1 MEQQSQF
8 GLLRGNRFKPFFFTQ
23 ALGAFND
30 NLYKT
35 SLLLFVTFV
44 VSQQGG
50 EDRSD
55 LLVNLAAGLFILPF
69 FLFSP
74 LAGQL
79 ADKYEKAGL
88 IRFIKLLE
96 ILIMGLGAVAFVTG
110 SVWLMFLV
118 LFAMGAQSTF
128 FGPAKYAILP
138 QHLKPQELV
147 GGNALVETG
156 TFLAIL
162 AGTILSGILFD
173 LAAGVYW
180 IVGTTL
186 TCAVMGYW
194 TSRRI
199 PLAPAPSPA
208 LKITWN
214 PITEGK
220 RVVGELRHNRPVL
233 LSILAISWFWF
244 FGASFL
250 TQFNSFTKDVLVGGP
265 QVVTLLLTVFSIG
278 IGAGSLLCER
288 LSGHKIEL
296 GIVPFGSLGMTIFAA
311 DLYFASL
318 SFTASLDLAAASV
331 VAGNASQSAAA
342 FLGQPGSWRILI
354 DLALIGV
361 FGGFFIVPLYAMVQ
375 SRSDE
380 KERAQVIA
388 ANNLLNALFMV
399 IAAGFAILMQRVVEL
414 SIPQYFLVLA
424 VINLIVTGY
433 VYQQVPE
440 FAFRFLVW
448 ILSHSMYRVTHNGF
462 RNIPEEGPAVLVCN
476 HVSYVDALLL
486 GGAYRRPIRFVMDKS
501 IYNIPGLNF
510 IFRMARTIPIA
521 SEKRDPETYHD
532 AFDKISEELR
542 AGNLVCI
549 FPEGKLTTDGEL
561 NTFRAGIEKIIARD
575 PVPVVPMALQGLWG
589 SFFSHADGGAL
600 LKRPRR
606 FWSRVNIVAAPAWQ
620 PETVSAAQLQA
631 EVLML
636 RGDQR

>member
-1 MEQQSQF
+1 M
-8 GLLRGNRFKPFFFTQ
+8 
-23 ALGAFND
+23 
-30 NLYKT
+30 
-35 SLLLFVTFV
+35 FVTFV
-44 VSQQGG
+44 AAQQAA
-50 EDRSD
+50 DRSD

-79 ADKYEKAGL
+79 ADKYEKSGL
-88 IRFIKLLE
+88 IRRIKLLE
-96 ILIMGLGAVAFVTG
+96 ILIMGIGAVAFLTG
-110 SVWLMFLV
+110 SMWLMFLV
-118 LFAMGAQSTF
+118 LFAMGTQSAF

-147 GGNALVETG
+147 GGNALVEMG

-162 AGTILSGILFD
+162 AGTILSGVLFN
-173 LAAGVYW
+173 LSSGVYW
-180 IVGTTL
+180 IVATTL
-186 TCAVMGYW
+186 VCAVWGYVA
-194 TSRRI
+194 SRGI
-199 PLAPAPSPA
+199 PSAPAPSPE
-208 LKITWN
+208 LRIDWN
-214 PITEGK
+214 PVTEAK
-220 RVVGELRHNRPVL
+220 RVVGSLKHNRPVL

-250 TQFNSFTKDVLVGGP
+250 TQFNNYTKDVLVGGP
-265 QVVTLLLTVFSIG
+265 QVVTLLLTVFSVG

-311 DLYFASL
+311 DLYFASP
-318 SFTASLDLAAASV
+318 DL
-331 VAGNASQSAAA
+331 VAPAVLAGGELFSATA
-342 FLGQPGSWRILI
+342 FLAQSGGWRVLM

-375 SRSDE
+375 TRSDE

-399 IAAGFAILMQRVVEL
+399 IAAGFAILMLAVLEL
-414 SIPQYFLVLA
+414 SIPEYFLILA

-440 FAFRFLVW
+440 FAFRFLIW
-448 ILSHSMYRVTHNGF
+448 ILTHTMYRVTHSGF

-486 GGAYRRPIRFVMDKS
+486 GGAYRRPIRFVMDKA
-501 IYNIPGLNF
+501 IYEIPGLNF

-521 SEKRDPETYHD
+521 SEKRDPETYHR
-532 AFDKISEELR
+532 AFEKISEELR

-561 NTFRAGIEKIIARD
+561 NSFRPGIEKIIARD

-589 SFFSHADGGAL
+589 SYFSHADGGAL
-600 LKRPRR
+600 LKWPRR
-606 FWSRVNIVAAPAWQ
+606 FWSQVNIVAAPAWQ
-620 PETVSAAQLQA
+620 PEAVTAAGLQV
-631 EVLML
+631 EVLAL
-636 RGDQR
+636 RGESR